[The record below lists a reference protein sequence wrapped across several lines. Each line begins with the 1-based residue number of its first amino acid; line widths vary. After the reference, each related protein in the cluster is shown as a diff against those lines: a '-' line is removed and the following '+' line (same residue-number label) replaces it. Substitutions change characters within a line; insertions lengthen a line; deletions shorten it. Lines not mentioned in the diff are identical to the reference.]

1 MIELFCENNSKNVE
15 KMPKNIN
22 TFPFSPN
29 VLFLC
34 CFFKDT
40 LKAFDDFR
48 NKQRKCM
55 NVF

>member
-1 MIELFCENNSKNVE
+1 MIELFCENDPKNVE

-55 NVF
+55 K